1 MKKIMNVSSTNIDF
15 PSNISKNARDFIKK
29 LLIKQPE

>member
-1 MKKIMNVSSTNIDF
+1 MNVSSTNIDF
-15 PSNISKNARDFIKK
+15 PNNLTKNSKDFIKK